1 MNDTVIGL
9 DAVTM
14 VFSGKCP
21 KRIEQRIEKRNKQ
34 GRLYL
39 EVDRTKQSDTYVV
52 TIILPSII
60 RPSNSKGFSLLDSV
74 KLEYV
79 IDVVKHDL
87 QEILGT
93 QDLERLVVKK
103 IEVNANKGLPSKV
116 NADAITA
123 FMARVL
129 LKPDAQQIEHC
140 HGVNSCETKTIK
152 SKIVDGFKTA
162 RDSSGRYC
170 CKFYR
175 KDRQL
180 GLEGLENKMRPTFR
194 MEIVYNVKGIS
205 QALEKKGIVTLTDI
219 LKKNAMQKLIHRYV
233 MDVRASI
240 MPPIRLYLEDATNL
254 VLNDLKAGNGAY
266 KTFLRRYDI
275 IQYDYRI
282 FRVAMSKFYK
292 IVGNTKQSASVQC
305 SRIKTKALEEGIV
318 VNEGTIKQLEE
329 MFREIRLQEA

>member
-1 MNDTVIGL
+1 MNDAVIGL

-39 EVDRTKQSDTYVV
+39 EVDKTKQSDTYFV

-79 IDVVKHDL
+79 IDIVKYDL

-93 QDLERLVVKK
+93 QELERLVVKK
-103 IEVNANKGLPSKV
+103 IEVNANKSIPPKV
-116 NADAITA
+116 DTDVITA

-129 LKPDAQQIEHC
+129 LKPDVQQIEHC
-140 HGVNSCETKTIK
+140 HGVNLYETRTIK
-152 SKIVDGFKTA
+152 TRIIDGFKTA
-162 RDSSGRYC
+162 RDSSGRYQ

-180 GLEGLENKMRPTFR
+180 GLENKMKPTFR

-219 LKKNAMQKLIHRYV
+219 LKKDAMQKLIQRYV

-254 VLNDLKAGNGAY
+254 VLNDLKAGSGAY

-282 FRVAMSKFYK
+282 FRVAMFKFYK
-292 IVGNTKQSASVQC
+292 LVGNTKQSASVQC
-305 SRIKTKALEEGIV
+305 SRIKARALEEGIV
-318 VNEGTIKQLEE
+318 VNEGTVRQLEE
-329 MFREIRLQEA
+329 MLREIRLQEI

>member
-14 VFSGKCP
+14 VFIGKCP
-21 KRIEQRIEKRNKQ
+21 KRIEQRVERRNKE

-60 RPSNSKGFSLLDSV
+60 RPSNSRGFSLLDSV

-103 IEVNANKGLPSKV
+103 IEVNANKVIPSKV

-140 HGVNSCETKTIK
+140 HGVNLYETRTIK
-152 SKIVDGFKTA
+152 SRTIDGFKTA

-180 GLEGLENKMRPTFR
+180 GLENKMKPTFR
-194 MEIVYNVKGIS
+194 MEFIFNVKGIS

-219 LKKNAMQKLIHRYV
+219 LKKDAMQKLIRRYV

-292 IVGNTKQSASVQC
+292 MVGNTEQSASVQC
-305 SRIKTKALEEGIV
+305 SRIKTKAISEGIV
-318 VNEGTIKQLEE
+318 VNEGTVKQLEE
-329 MFREIRLQEA
+329 MFREIRLQEV

>member
-14 VFSGKCP
+14 VFIGKCP
-21 KRIEQRIEKRNKQ
+21 KRIEQRVERRNKE

-60 RPSNSKGFSLLDSV
+60 RPSNLKGFSLLDSV

-116 NADAITA
+116 NADVITA

-129 LKPDAQQIEHC
+129 LKPDVQQIEHC
-140 HGVNSCETKTIK
+140 HGVNLYETRTIK
-152 SKIVDGFKTA
+152 YKIVDGFKTA
-162 RDSSGRYC
+162 RDSSGRYQ

-180 GLEGLENKMRPTFR
+180 GLENKMKPTFR
-194 MEIVYNVKGIS
+194 MEFLYNVKGIS

-219 LKKNAMQKLIHRYV
+219 LKKDAMQKLIQRYV

-266 KTFLRRYDI
+266 KTFLRRYDV
-275 IQYDYRI
+275 IQYDFRI
-282 FRVAMSKFYK
+282 FRVALLKFYK
-292 IVGNTKQSASVQC
+292 MVGNTKQSASVQC
-305 SRIKTKALEEGIV
+305 SRIKAKAIEEGIV
-318 VNEGTIKQLEE
+318 VNEGTVKQLEE
-329 MFREIRLQEA
+329 MFREIRLQEV

>member
-1 MNDTVIGL
+1 MNDAVIGL

-14 VFSGKCP
+14 VFSGECP

-39 EVDRTKQSDTYVV
+39 EVDKTKQSDTYFV

-79 IDVVKHDL
+79 IDIVKYDL

-93 QDLERLVVKK
+93 QELERLVVKK
-103 IEVNANKGLPSKV
+103 IEVNANKSIPPKV
-116 NADAITA
+116 DTDVITA

-129 LKPDAQQIEHC
+129 LKPDVQQIEHC
-140 HGVNSCETKTIK
+140 HGVNLYETKTIK
-152 SKIVDGFKTA
+152 TRIIDGFKTA
-162 RDSSGRYC
+162 RDSSGRYQ

-180 GLEGLENKMRPTFR
+180 GLENKMKPTFR
-194 MEIVYNVKGIS
+194 MEILYNVKGIS

-219 LKKNAMQKLIHRYV
+219 LKKDAMQKLIQRYV

-254 VLNDLKAGNGAY
+254 VLNDLKAGSGAY

-282 FRVAMSKFYK
+282 FRVAMFKFYK
-292 IVGNTKQSASVQC
+292 LVGNTKQSASVQC
-305 SRIKTKALEEGIV
+305 SRIKARALKEGIV
-318 VNEGTIKQLEE
+318 VNEGTVRQLEE
-329 MFREIRLQEA
+329 MFREIRLQEI

>member
-14 VFSGKCP
+14 VFIGKCP
-21 KRIEQRIEKRNKQ
+21 KRIEQRVERRNKE

-60 RPSNSKGFSLLDSV
+60 RPSNSRGFSLLDSV

-103 IEVNANKGLPSKV
+103 IEVNANKVIPSKV

-140 HGVNSCETKTIK
+140 HGVNLYETRTIK
-152 SKIVDGFKTA
+152 SRTIDGFKTA

-170 CKFYR
+170 FKFYR

-180 GLEGLENKMRPTFR
+180 GLENKMKPTFR
-194 MEIVYNVKGIS
+194 MEFIFNVKGI
-205 QALEKKGIVTLTDI
+205 
-219 LKKNAMQKLIHRYV
+219 
-233 MDVRASI
+233 
-240 MPPIRLYLEDATNL
+240 
-254 VLNDLKAGNGAY
+254 
-266 KTFLRRYDI
+266 
-275 IQYDYRI
+275 
-282 FRVAMSKFYK
+282 
-292 IVGNTKQSASVQC
+292 
-305 SRIKTKALEEGIV
+305 
-318 VNEGTIKQLEE
+318 
-329 MFREIRLQEA
+329 

>member
-93 QDLERLVVKK
+93 QDLEKLVVKK
-103 IEVNANKGLPSKV
+103 IEVNANKSVPSKV
-116 NADAITA
+116 NADVITA
-123 FMARVL
+123 FLSRVL

-140 HGVNSCETKTIK
+140 HGVNSCETRTIK
-152 SKIVDGFKTA
+152 YKIVDGVKTA

-180 GLEGLENKMRPTFR
+180 GLENKMKPTIR

-205 QALEKKGIVTLTDI
+205 QALEKRGIVTLTDI
-219 LKKNAMQKLIHRYV
+219 LKKDAMQKLIRRYV

-266 KTFLRRYDI
+266 KTFLRRYDVV
-275 IQYDYRI
+275 QYDYRI

-305 SRIKTKALEEGIV
+305 SRIKAKAIEEGIV
-318 VNEGTIKQLEE
+318 VNEGTVKQLEE
-329 MFREIRLQEA
+329 MFREIRLQEV